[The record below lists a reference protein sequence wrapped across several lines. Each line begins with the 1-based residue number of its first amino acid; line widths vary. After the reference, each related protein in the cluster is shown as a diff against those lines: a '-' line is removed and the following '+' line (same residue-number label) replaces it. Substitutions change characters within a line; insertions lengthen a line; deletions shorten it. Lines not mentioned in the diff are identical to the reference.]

1 MIKPNPDSRQ
11 NVLRK
16 LMEKN
21 KKTIQI
27 ADLKHPPYNP
37 REIKREDIDALKRS
51 IERFGLRGLI
61 TVNARKGREGFI
73 IGGNMTVMALK
84 ELEWKTIP
92 KENVDS
98 VDLSEKEEKAL
109 SLALNKIAQRRDW
122 NDDKLAEI
130 MAELNRSDFDMTL
143 TGFSEVE
150 ISNLLDS
157 QMLEEPDEDEK
168 TAEEEYEEIKKPE
181 SKYGEIYKL
190 GPHRLMCGDATKIDD
205 VKKLLG
211 SIKADMVFTD
221 PPYNVAHVSHEKSG
235 KFPTEQGKILGDQ
248 QSQEEF
254 EAFSEKVFANY
265 REIMKSGAIIY
276 VCTGYTSYPLWYY
289 EMLNAGFEFSSTI
302 VWVKPSFAI
311 GWGDYKKQYEQ
322 IMKAKRSKSKT
333 KAQPIMYGW
342 KKGNRHFF
350 YGDNNESDVWDM
362 PRKAITKMT
371 HPTEKPEW
379 LIMRAIK
386 NSSRVGHAIADF
398 FGGSGS
404 TLFAAH
410 KLERVCYLLELDP
423 CWCDVIRKRWERVK
437 TRK

>member
-1 MIKPNPDSRQ
+1 
-11 NVLRK
+11 
-16 LMEKN
+16 MEKN
-21 KKTIQI
+21 TKTIKI
-27 ADLKHPPYNP
+27 TDLKHPAYNP

-61 TVNARKGREGFI
+61 TVNTSKGRDGFI

-84 ELEWKTIP
+84 ELGWETIP
-92 KENVDS
+92 KENVDL
-98 VDLSEKEEKAL
+98 VDMPEKEEKAL

-122 NDDKLAEI
+122 NDERLAEL
-130 MAELNRSDFDMTL
+130 MVELNHSDFDLTL
-143 TGFSEVE
+143 TGFNEVE

-157 QMLEEPDEDEK
+157 QMLEEPDEEDK
-168 TAEEEYEEIKKPE
+168 TAEEEYEEIKKPM
-181 SKYGEIYKL
+181 SKYGEVYKL
-190 GPHRLMCGDATKIDD
+190 GRHRLMCGDATKIEDI
-205 VKKLLG
+205 KKLLG
-211 SIKADMVFTD
+211 TTKVDMVFTD
-221 PPYNVAHVSHEKSG
+221 PPYNVAHVSHEKRG

-248 QSQEEF
+248 QSQEDF

-265 REIMKSGAIIY
+265 HEILKPGATMY

-322 IMKAKRSKSKT
+322 VMKAKRSKGKT
-333 KAQPIMYGW
+333 KAQPLMYGW
-342 KKGNRHFF
+342 KKGERHFF

-362 PRKAITKMT
+362 PRKAITKMA

-386 NSSRVGHAIADF
+386 NSSRVGHVVVDF

-404 TLFAAH
+404 TLFAAN
-410 KLERVCYLLELDP
+410 KLERTCYLLELDP
-423 CWCDVIRKRWERVK
+423 RWCDVIRNRWEKVK
-437 TRK
+437 VKG

>member
-1 MIKPNPDSRQ
+1 
-11 NVLRK
+11 
-16 LMEKN
+16 MEKN
-21 KKTIQI
+21 TKTIKI
-27 ADLKHPPYNP
+27 TDFKYPAYNP

-61 TVNARKGREGFI
+61 TVNTSKGRDGFI
-73 IGGNMTVMALK
+73 VGGNMTVMALK
-84 ELEWKTIP
+84 ELGWETIP
-92 KENVDS
+92 RENVDL
-98 VDLSEKEEKAL
+98 VDMPEKEEKAL

-122 NDDKLAEI
+122 NDEKLAEL
-130 MAELNRSDFDMTL
+130 MVELNHSDFDLTL
-143 TGFSEVE
+143 TGFNEVE

-157 QMLEEPDEDEK
+157 QMLDEPDEEDK
-168 TAEEEYEEIKKPE
+168 TVEEEYEEIKKPE
-181 SKYGEIYKL
+181 SKYGEVYKL
-190 GPHRLMCGDATKIDD
+190 GRHRLMCGDATKIEDI
-205 VKKLLG
+205 KKLLG
-211 SIKADMVFTD
+211 TAKVDMVFTD
-221 PPYNVAHVSHEKSG
+221 PPYNVAHVSHEKRG

-248 QSQEEF
+248 QSQEDF

-265 REIMKSGAIIY
+265 HEILKPGATIY

-322 IMKAKRSKSKT
+322 VMKAKRSKGKT
-333 KAQPIMYGW
+333 KAQPLMYGW
-342 KKGNRHFF
+342 KKGERHFF

-362 PRKAITKMT
+362 PRKAITKMA

-386 NSSRVGHAIADF
+386 NSSRVGHVVVDF

-404 TLFAAH
+404 TLFAAN
-410 KLERVCYLLELDP
+410 KLERTCYLLELDP
-423 CWCDVIRKRWERVK
+423 RWCDVIRNRWEKVK
-437 TRK
+437 VKS

>member
-1 MIKPNPDSRQ
+1 
-11 NVLRK
+11 
-16 LMEKN
+16 MEKN
-21 KKTIQI
+21 TKTIKI
-27 ADLKHPPYNP
+27 TDLKHPDYNP

-61 TVNARKGREGFI
+61 TVNTSKGRDGFI

-84 ELEWKTIP
+84 ELGWETIP
-92 KENVDS
+92 KENVDL
-98 VDLSEKEEKAL
+98 VDMPEKEEKAL

-122 NDDKLAEI
+122 NDERLAEL
-130 MAELNRSDFDMTL
+130 MVELNHSDFDLTL
-143 TGFSEVE
+143 TGFNEVE

-157 QMLEEPDEDEK
+157 QMLEEPDEEDK
-168 TAEEEYEEIKKPE
+168 TAEEEYEEIKKPM
-181 SKYGEIYKL
+181 SKYGEVYKL
-190 GPHRLMCGDATKIDD
+190 GRHRLMCGDATKIEDI
-205 VKKLLG
+205 KKLLG
-211 SIKADMVFTD
+211 TTKVDMVFTD
-221 PPYNVAHVSHEKSG
+221 PPYNVAHVSHEKRG

-248 QSQEEF
+248 QSQEDF

-265 REIMKSGAIIY
+265 HEILKPGATMY

-322 IMKAKRSKSKT
+322 VMKAKRSKGKT
-333 KAQPIMYGW
+333 KAQPLMYGW
-342 KKGNRHFF
+342 KKGERHFF

-362 PRKAITKMT
+362 PRKAITKMA

-386 NSSRVGHAIADF
+386 NSSRVGHVVVDF

-404 TLFAAH
+404 TLFAAN
-410 KLERVCYLLELDP
+410 KLERTCYLLELDP
-423 CWCDVIRKRWERVK
+423 RWCDVIRNRWEKVK
-437 TRK
+437 VKG

>member
-1 MIKPNPDSRQ
+1 
-11 NVLRK
+11 
-16 LMEKN
+16 MEKN
-21 KKTIQI
+21 TKTIKI
-27 ADLKHPPYNP
+27 TDLKHPAYNP

-61 TVNARKGREGFI
+61 TVNTSKGRDGFI

-84 ELEWKTIP
+84 ELGWETIP
-92 KENVDS
+92 KENVDL
-98 VDLSEKEEKAL
+98 VDMPEKEEKAL

-122 NDDKLAEI
+122 NDERLAEL
-130 MAELNRSDFDMTL
+130 MVELNHSDFDLTL
-143 TGFSEVE
+143 TGFNEVE

-157 QMLEEPDEDEK
+157 QMLEEPDEEDK
-168 TAEEEYEEIKKPE
+168 TAEEEYEEIKKPV
-181 SKYGEIYKL
+181 SKYGEVYKL
-190 GPHRLMCGDATKIDD
+190 GRHRLMCGDATKIEDI
-205 VKKLLG
+205 KKLLG
-211 SIKADMVFTD
+211 TTKVDMVFTD
-221 PPYNVAHVSHEKSG
+221 PPYNVAHVSHEKRG

-248 QSQEEF
+248 QSQEDF

-265 REIMKSGAIIY
+265 HEILKPGATMY

-322 IMKAKRSKSKT
+322 VMKAKRSKSKT
-333 KAQPIMYGW
+333 KAQPLMYGW
-342 KKGNRHFF
+342 KKGERHFF

-362 PRKAITKMT
+362 PRKAITKMA

-386 NSSRVGHAIADF
+386 NSSRVGQVVVDF

-404 TLFAAH
+404 TLFAAN
-410 KLERVCYLLELDP
+410 KLERTCYLLELDP
-423 CWCDVIRKRWERVK
+423 RWCDVIRNRWEKVK
-437 TRK
+437 VKG